1 MSSAAAEFDSLR
13 PYLLGVAYRLTSSW
27 ADAEDVVADAWPRW
41 AAHAEEVREPR
52 AWLTRTV
59 GRLALDLLTSA
70 RVRRESY
77 VGPWLPEPLVARAEG
92 DAAEPDPAAILV
104 ADESV
109 RMAFLV
115 VLDELTPEQRVAVV
129 LHDVLGTDFGQV
141 AEVLGTSV
149 ANARQHA
156 VRGRRR
162 LTEADP
168 APRTASEPAWRLLA
182 ELSAALASGDTDR
195 LSRLLAPDV
204 VLTGD
209 GGGRVAAARKPIVGA
224 AMVSRFLAG
233 LVAKFGDNIVLQP
246 VWVNGDPGLMFRT
259 TDPRPHD
266 ARVGVYAFSWRDGQI
281 ERLYGILAPDKL
293 TRLPGVETI

>member
-1 MSSAAAEFDSLR
+1 MSSAAAEFDQLR

-77 VGPWLPEPLVARAEG
+77 VGPWLPEPLVARAAG
-92 DAAEPDPAAILV
+92 DGSASDPAAVLV

-129 LHDVLGTDFGQV
+129 LHDVLGTDFGEV

-149 ANARQHA
+149 GNARQHA

-168 APRTASEPAWRLLA
+168 APRTASELGWQLLA

-209 GGGRVAAARKPIVGA
+209 GGGQVAAARKPIVGA
-224 AMVSRFLAG
+224 AQVGRFLVG
-233 LVAKFGDNIVLQP
+233 LGARFGDNVVLEA

-266 ARVGVYAFSWRDGQI
+266 ARAGVYAFSWRDGRI

-293 TRLPGVETI
+293 TRLPDAESI